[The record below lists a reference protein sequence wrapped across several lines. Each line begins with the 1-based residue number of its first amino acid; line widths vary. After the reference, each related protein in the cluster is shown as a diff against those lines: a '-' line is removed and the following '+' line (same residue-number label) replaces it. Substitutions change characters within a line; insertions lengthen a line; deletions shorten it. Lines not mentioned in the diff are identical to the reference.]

1 MGGDHD
7 LHGIRKRVLQAEDSH
22 LNEPGVL
29 DAVAED
35 IQAKL
40 KEDGGWAQESH
51 HVEKSILVLMYQCRG
66 RGIRPPP
73 TLRLK

>member
-7 LHGIRKRVLQAEDSH
+7 LHWIRKRVLQAEDSH

-51 HVEKSILVLMYQCRG
+51 QWRG
-66 RGIRPPP
+66 VYWCLCTSAGAGASDPH
-73 TLRLK
+73 LH